1 MEISMVAPLPAEANA
16 PVCPDHR
23 AAFINQMRLVPG
35 AVAIVATATNGQRTG
50 LAATAWNSLT
60 ADPPT
65 LLACINRNASA
76 HDMIESAGA
85 FSVNLM
91 PTQALETVAIFSAQ
105 RGLDGAARF
114 LPGEWVDGPLGQP
127 IFQHSI
133 ASFEC
138 TLEHMHD
145 HGSHSIL
152 IGKVGEMQ
160 RPSVAAAL
168 LYLDGQFASA
178 VQLTTE

>member
-1 MEISMVAPLPAEANA
+1 MVSLRSAEANA
-16 PVCPDHR
+16 AISAEHR
-23 AAFINQMRLVPG
+23 ATFVNQMRLVPG
-35 AVAIVATATNGQRTG
+35 AVAIVATATDGQRTG
-50 LAATAWNSLT
+50 LVATAWNSLT

-65 LLACINRNASA
+65 LLVCINRNASA
-76 HDMIESAGA
+76 HDMIKHAGA
-85 FSVNLM
+85 FSINLM

-105 RGLDGAARF
+105 RGLNGSDRF
-114 LPGEWVDGPLGQP
+114 FPDEWIDGPLGQP
-127 IFQHSI
+127 MFQHSI

-138 TLEHMHD
+138 TLEQMYD

-160 RPSVAAAL
+160 RPSLSTAL

-178 VQLTTE
+178 VQLITE